1 MESTLNEDMVVA
13 VQRAINPENIWDSNG
28 IRSHGLCACVS
39 AAVL

>member
-13 VQRAINPENIWDSNG
+13 VERAINPEKHLGPNG